1 MGFDKDVSRTTLY
14 WIIDKIR
21 GKKSTG
27 GAELYIAREP
37 ASTNHKGLTLHISI
51 SKVRLLELADEMGI
65 MKKSKSGLMRNFNVI
80 SLDDFFINDDMDVDN
95 ILTPADRQIIMK
107 HALES
112 IKAKSNEKNIPGCT
126 DFISLYHG
134 ESIIEAAINAAII
147 TNLYT
152 LHDNVSTYKIL

>member
-1 MGFDKDVSRTTLY
+1 MIMEFDKDVSKVTLY

-21 GKKSTG
+21 GKKSTS
-27 GAELYIAREP
+27 GAELYISREP
-37 ASTNHKGLTLHISI
+37 RTESHLGLTLHITI

-65 MKKSKSGLMRNFNVI
+65 MKKSKSGIMKNFNVV
-80 SLDDFFINDDMDVDN
+80 SLDDFFVNDDMDVDD
-95 ILTPADRQIIMK
+95 ILTQADKQIIMK

-112 IKAKSNEKNIPGCT
+112 IKAKISEKNIPGCA

-134 ESIIEAAINAAII
+134 ESIIEAAINSGII

-152 LHDNVSTYKIL
+152 LHDNVSE